1 MLKLPFQPNHI
12 FILLIAFFGIVLF
25 VNSLRVVGLY
35 EGLANK
41 TTQSGKPVATST
53 TKYNF

>member
-41 TTQSGKPVATST
+41 TTGTPVATST

>member
-1 MLKLPFQPNHI
+1 MLKLPFQTKHI
-12 FILLIAFFGIVLF
+12 LIILIAFFGLVLL

-41 TTQSGKPVATST
+41 TKGTPVATAT

>member
-1 MLKLPFQPNHI
+1 MLKLPFQTKHI
-12 FILLIAFFGIVLF
+12 FIVLIAFFGLVLL

-35 EGLANK
+35 EGLDNK
-41 TTQSGKPVATST
+41 TSGKPVTTAT

>member
-35 EGLANK
+35 EGLANQA
-41 TTQSGKPVATST
+41 TQSGKPVATST

>member
-1 MLKLPFQPNHI
+1 MLKLPFQPKHI
-12 FILLIAFFGIVLF
+12 FILLIAFFGLVLLVNGLRF
-25 VNSLRVVGLY
+25 VGVY

-41 TTQSGKPVATST
+41 TSGTPVTTST

>member
-1 MLKLPFQPNHI
+1 MLKLPFQPKHI
-12 FILLIAFFGIVLF
+12 FIVLIAFFGLVLL

-35 EGLANK
+35 EGLA
-41 TTQSGKPVATST
+41 TQTSGTPVTTST